1 MGLHALV
8 SLKMHDETLDIMWTV
23 GKVQIQ
29 QEDGQTVTAT
39 KEQYEQY
46 LVSTYSKLMVSGG
59 STIFPRSD
67 NGATTIVR
75 FSNVLAVTVKILST
89 DEEEKESSIQDHPA
103 YK

>member
-1 MGLHALV
+1 MGLHVNV

-23 GKVQIQ
+23 GEVQIKQ
-29 QEDGQTVTAT
+29 ADGQVVTAT

-46 LVSTYSKLMVSGG
+46 LVSIYSKLMVDGG

-67 NGATTIVR
+67 SGVTSIVR
-75 FSNVLAVTVKILST
+75 FSDVLAVKVKILST